1 MEFAEQIIEIRK
13 RVISCDKFPV
23 DFRYTWGKVMLMV
36 GSKPALPKRRFSI
49 EEPSVPMPVNEETVT
64 VSDGANEAAEGSTF
78 VTPEVRRIKH

>member
-1 MEFAEQIIEIRK
+1 
-13 RVISCDKFPV
+13 
-23 DFRYTWGKVMLMV
+23 MLMV